1 MKQTL
6 LLTCLTLALGLSA
19 CAKKEASVYALNA
32 EEKQRAVVN
41 AQAYFRNAAW
51 PVQDSEGKDVLKSGI
66 FNNCRP
72 TDSNANGK
80 VSCSGKTPSYKGG
93 YQDVTMYCG
102 YNGKIDGCSDKDD

>member
-1 MKQTL
+1 MKKL
-6 LLTCLTLALGLSA
+6 LLAAVVAAISLSA
-19 CAKKEASVYALNA
+19 CSKKEDSVYAMSA

-51 PVQDSEGKDVLKSGI
+51 PVIEAEGKDTLKPGI

-72 TDSNANGK
+72 TDSNSNGK

>member
-1 MKQTL
+1 MKKQVL
-6 LLTCLTLALGLSA
+6 FYAMFLALGLSA
-19 CAKKEASVYALNA
+19 CSKKEDSVYALSA
-32 EEKQRAVVN
+32 EEKQRAGVN

-51 PVQDSEGKDVLKSGI
+51 PVQEEGKDVNKTGI

-80 VSCSGKTPSYKGG
+80 VSCSGKTPAYKGG